1 MPKVLVIDDTAVD
14 RHLVAGLLERSTA
27 LEVQSVASA
36 REALAALE
44 AMLPDLVIT
53 DLMMPGIDTPAQ
65 VSRSRTK
72 ATSADRE
79 VFESGGLQLVEAV
92 TTKYP
97 SLPVIVVTSAGTEQ
111 AAVDSLA
118 AGATTYIPKA
128 HLAQQLVPTVL
139 DVLARVADGVA
150 HKKLLACLREGALLF
165 ELSSDPELI
174 PPLISYAQSLLTSVG
189 LCDDSSVIRVS
200 IALEEAIRNAMFH
213 GNLELT
219 SEQREG
225 DPVEYQELLALR
237 SCMEPFRSRRLHL
250 SFRVSIEQATFVIR
264 DEGPGFDP
272 RKLPDPTDPAN
283 IEKVSGRGLLL
294 MRTFMDEVHFN
305 ATGNEVTMIKRAS
318 VSREGA

>member
-1 MPKVLVIDDTAVD
+1 MPRVLVIDDTAVD
-14 RHLVAGLLERSTA
+14 RHRVVGLLQRSTA
-27 LEVQSVASA
+27 LEVQAVSSA
-36 REALAALE
+36 REALE
-44 AMLPDLVIT
+44 AIASNPPDLVIT
-53 DLMMPGIDTPAQ
+53 DLMMPGIDEEEADRTPAT
-65 VSRSRTK
+65 SRHGNVPLQLSET
-72 ATSADRE
+72 
-79 VFESGGLQLVEAV
+79 GGLQIVAAV
-92 TTKYP
+92 TSRYP

-118 AGATTYIPKA
+118 AGATTYIPKSQ
-128 HLAQQLVPTVL
+128 LAQHLIPTVL
-139 DVLARVADGVA
+139 HVLARVADGVS
-150 HKKLLACLREGALLF
+150 HRKLLACLREGALLF
-165 ELSSDPELI
+165 ELVSDPELI

-237 SCMEPFRSRRLHL
+237 SCIEPFRSRRLHL
-250 SFRVSIEQATFVIR
+250 SFRVSIDQATFIIR

-294 MRTFMDEVHFN
+294 MRTFMDEVSFN
-305 ATGNEVTMIKRAS
+305 PTGNEVTLIKRGSKA
-318 VSREGA
+318 